1 MANIAPFTGTPV
13 NRYSD
18 LRLET
23 AFDTA
28 FHRTSY
34 HVSGSL
40 GSETH
45 CGIVPGELSD
55 GISETHCGL
64 DPEEWGCPVKRN
76 LRAFLTSDCAQAYH
90 VFGEVKDGLSETRR
104 GLVPEGEDSDGR
116 QGEDIGQSPTGAID
130 LHPTRW
136 EAEDNPWYPRNTLPR
151 DYRHGFSES
160 LGGHRR
166 HQTPNFWTFFTR
178 DSPLVT
184 FSTA

>member
-1 MANIAPFTGTPV
+1 MADICPFTGTPV
-13 NRYSD
+13 NQYSD

-23 AFDTA
+23 AFDTV
-28 FHRTSY
+28 FQRKSY
-34 HVSGSL
+34 HVSGSP

-55 GISETHCGL
+55 GLSETPCGL

-116 QGEDIGQSPTGAID
+116 QGEDTVHRTVTHRGYGLTSYAM
-130 LHPTRW
+130 
-136 EAEDNPWYPRNTLPR
+136 
-151 DYRHGFSES
+151 
-160 LGGHRR
+160 GGGG
-166 HQTPNFWTFFTR
+166 
-178 DSPLVT
+178 
-184 FSTA
+184 